1 MKAMTLRTALLA
13 AALLLALPLRAPAV
27 ARAATSPSLGTAGTF
42 AGRAAPPVG
51 AAAASVSAWLT
62 IPRLG
67 VSAPIDERGLD
78 ARRQMVIAPGYAVT
92 HYRYSAALGARGN
105 AVLYGHDDID
115 GAVFRPLAALRPGD
129 TIIAVAGGWRATYV
143 VTGRRVVAPDDIAVL
158 RPTPGAT
165 VTLITCTPYGID
177 TQRLVVTGVL
187 RRATPVA

>member
-1 MKAMTLRTALLA
+1 MLFAYLSRRPHAPRARVRLVLGGV
-13 AALLLALPLRAPAV
+13 LALVLGGV
-27 ARAATSPSLGTAGTF
+27 LARPP
-42 AGRAAPPVG
+42 APPVS
-51 AAAASVSAWLT
+51 AAPAPASAWLT

-143 VTGRRVVAPDDIAVL
+143 VTGRQVVAPDDIAVL

-165 VTLITCTPYGID
+165 VTLITCTPDGID